1 MKKVLYVLV
10 ALLVIYLVLCI
21 VGPSDTRVERSGVIN
36 APASDVQALLA
47 DFNTFQKWS
56 PWKEYDPNMKIT
68 VEGEPGKPGH
78 KYTWEGNKDVGK
90 GTMVLDAINGD
101 TVHQTLDMGWGPSKV
116 YMVTKEENGATNL
129 TWGFYAKTPFFFRP
143 MGLFMNMDK
152 MLGGDFEKGIVNLK
166 TLAESNASVTA
177 PKNYDVKEVNWE
189 ERAFYGKRDKKG
201 FQELSAFFGET
212 YPKLFEDAGKN
223 KVEPQG
229 PPSAIYFSWDDSTGV
244 TECAAVIPVKKDAKL
259 KGWEKFTTPAGK
271 VLHIEYY
278 GAYDKS
284 IDAHMAMDKYMKEK
298 GLSQS
303 MVLEEYVTDP
313 GQEKDTTKWLTNI
326 YYILNK

>member
-1 MKKVLYVLV
+1 MKKVLYVILALV
-10 ALLVIYLVLCI
+10 VIYLVLCLI
-21 VGPSDTRVERSGVIN
+21 GPADTRVERTGMIQ
-36 APASDVQALLA
+36 APASAVQATLA

-78 KYTWEGNKDVGK
+78 KYAWEGNKDVGK
-90 GTMVLDAINGD
+90 GTMTLDGINGD
-101 TVHQTLDMGWGPSKV
+101 TVNQTLDMGYGPSKV

-129 TWGFYAKTPFFFRP
+129 TWGFYAKTPFFFRA

-152 MLGGDFEKGIVNLK
+152 MLGKDFEKGIANLK
-166 TLAESNASVTA
+166 TLVESSASAA
-177 PKNYDVKEVNWE
+177 PAKNYEVKETTWE
-189 ERAFYGKRDKKG
+189 ERTFYGKRGKMG
-201 FQELSAFFGET
+201 FQELSAFFGAT

-229 PPSAIYFSWDDSTGV
+229 PPSALYFSWDDSTGV
-244 TECAAVIPVKKDAKL
+244 TECAAVIPVKNDAKL
-259 KGWEKFTTPAGK
+259 KGWEKFTTPAAN

-284 IDAHMAMDKYMKEK
+284 IDAHLAMDKYMKEK
-298 GLSQS
+298 GLAQA
-303 MVLEEYVTDP
+303 MVMEEYVTDP
-313 GQEKDTTKWLTNI
+313 QAEKDTAKWLTNI
-326 YYILNK
+326 YYILRK